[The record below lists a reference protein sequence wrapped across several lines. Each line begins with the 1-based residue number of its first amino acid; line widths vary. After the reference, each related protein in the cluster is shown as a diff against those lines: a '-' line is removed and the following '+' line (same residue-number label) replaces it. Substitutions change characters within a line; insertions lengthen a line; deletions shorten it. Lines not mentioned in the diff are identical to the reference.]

1 MLNITVHGEPVG
13 QGRISYG
20 RHGRGYHSNGKA
32 LKPWRTRVQAAAVDL
47 TGQHPH
53 TKPPKPKGQKE
64 ADRTAKPCVVC
75 GVMPK
80 YHGIY
85 AGPLAVDLVLT
96 VVKPASAPK
105 RRRTW
110 PVTRTSGDWDH
121 LGRAI
126 SDALTGVVWCDDSQ
140 VIDGRVR
147 KVYPG
152 EHELALDAPGAV
164 IRVFE
169 VTADE

>member
-1 MLNITVHGEPVG
+1 MLTITVHGDPVG

-20 RHGRGYHSNGKA
+20 KHGRGYHSNGKT
-32 LKPWRTRVQAAAVDL
+32 LKPWRQRVQNAAVDL
-47 TGQHPH
+47 TGQHPY
-53 TKPPKPKGQKE
+53 TKPRTPKGQK

-75 GVMPK
+75 GIVPK

-85 AGPLAVDLVLT
+85 AGPLTVDLVLT
-96 VVKPASAPK
+96 VSKPKSAPK
-105 RRRTW
+105 TRRTW

-126 SDALTGVVWCDDSQ
+126 GDALTGVIWCDDSQ

-152 EHELALDAPGAV
+152 EHPDALDAPGAL
-164 IRVFE
+164 IRVVE
-169 VTADE
+169 VTDA